1 MEERK
6 RYVSRV
12 KDSEEGTGE
21 PLWGTLEEVQRKSL
35 NVFNIEVGKGKNV
48 LLFTRDNNDYIQ
60 CVAEYDST
68 CGKWGNPPLNPPSL
82 GKDYSLLERETD
94 DETLYKWRNEYND
107 YRIQVV
113 FHEKVLYHVYME
125 LKVADVLRLARL
137 IKTFLQ
143 DGQTLTIYGRDGYN
157 LFATRDNIFLEG
169 WLRKVI
175 AHSLDCEIDYDF
187 KFGAYFSGDQK
198 NESSL
203 RRGDS
208 NE

>member
-6 RYVSRV
+6 RYVARV
-12 KDSEEGTGE
+12 KDSEEGSGV
-21 PLWGTLEEVQRKSL
+21 PLWGTLEQVQRKAL
-35 NVFNIEVGKGKNV
+35 NEFNIEVGHGKDI
-48 LLFTRDNNDYIQ
+48 LLFSRDDNDYVV
-60 CVAEYDST
+60 CVSRFDST
-68 CGKWGNPPLNPPSL
+68 CGKWGDPVNSPDL
-82 GKDYSLLERETD
+82 GKDFRLLDLETP
-94 DETLYKWRNEYND
+94 EENLYNMRHELID

-113 FHEKVLYHVYME
+113 FHDKVLYHVYME
-125 LKVADVLRLARL
+125 LQAADVLRLARL

-169 WLRKVI
+169 WLRHVV
-175 AHSLDCEIDYDF
+175 ANSLDSEFDYEYE
-187 KFGAYFSGDQK
+187 FGAYFAGDQK